1 LSFSLSLYE
10 FRTER
15 YFSHCY
21 DKISD
26 INNLRKE
33 RFNLLMISEISV
45 FGFVIFGLWRGK
57 TLWWQEHM
65 EEAIHLMADRKEKE
79 KERRT

>member
-1 LSFSLSLYE
+1 
-10 FRTER
+10 
-15 YFSHCY
+15 
-21 DKISD
+21 
-26 INNLRKE
+26 
-33 RFNLLMISEISV
+33 MISEISV